1 MAVSRKID
9 KKAPSQKPTGFFKC
23 EQQGGTHGK
32 PQSVPD
38 KLSGGP
44 MREKIYGRSDLSR
57 Q

>member
-1 MAVSRKID
+1 MISRSHA
-9 KKAPSQKPTGFFKC
+9 KKAPTQSPTAFYKS

-38 KLSGGP
+38 KLTGGP
-44 MREKIYGRSDLSR
+44 MREQIYGRKDLKK